1 MPACLTG
8 ERHLVESARPH
19 MTIPFGR
26 CGLTYGTS
34 TIETGRGVTLRVVA
48 YSLIMLTSLGRP
60 RSTAIDEA
68 VARAVRQLLT
78 DHGYAAMS
86 IEQVAS
92 LAKVAKTA
100 IYRRWASKAEMV
112 FAVAIHRE
120 TIEPPADQG
129 TLAADMRLLT
139 ERVVALLGTP
149 AARHALPGLL
159 ADLRGDPLLAK
170 RFHASF
176 IETERQLIESLLK
189 RSVRR
194 GELTEQPDPTGVHA
208 QLLGT
213 AFAWIFLLTDTPPP
227 DLAEQIAKSVLAA
240 LQR

>member
-1 MPACLTG
+1 
-8 ERHLVESARPH
+8 
-19 MTIPFGR
+19 
-26 CGLTYGTS
+26 
-34 TIETGRGVTLRVVA
+34 
-48 YSLIMLTSLGRP
+48 
-60 RSTAIDEA
+60 
-68 VARAVRQLLT
+68 
-78 DHGYAAMS
+78 MS

-92 LAKVAKTA
+92 VAKVAKTA

-112 FAVAIHRE
+112 FAVVIHDEAIE
-120 TIEPPADQG
+120 LPADQG
-129 TLAADMRLLT
+129 TLAGDLRVLT

-176 IETERQLIESLLK
+176 IEAERQLIESLLR

-194 GELTEQPDPTGVHA
+194 GELTEQPDPADVHA

-213 AFAWIFLLTDTPPP
+213 AFAWIFLLTDTPPA
-227 DLAEQIAKSVLAA
+227 DLASRIASSVLAT